1 MSKNSIHRLLG
12 ISTSPR
18 NMSNSDL
25 LLREV
30 IAAAEAAGSE
40 AEYISLNDYTIAP
53 CVECGYCA
61 GAGRCRIDDD
71 YQKIMAKMLSAERIV
86 IATPVFFMS
95 VCAQCKLLID
105 RCQCLWSKKYIL
117 KKPVAPG
124 HGCRRGMVI
133 AVGGSKSKKMFEAV
147 RLTVK
152 YFFDALDV
160 KFAGGLFVNRLEAAG
175 EVLERPEA
183 VEAARRFGRELA
195 ANGYG
200 ETDKPRIVELA

>member
-1 MSKNSIHRLLG
+1 
-12 ISTSPR
+12 
-18 NMSNSDL
+18 
-25 LLREV
+25 
-30 IAAAEAAGSE
+30 
-40 AEYISLNDYTIAP
+40 
-53 CVECGYCA
+53 
-61 GAGRCRIDDD
+61 
-71 YQKIMAKMLSAERIV
+71 
-86 IATPVFFMS
+86 

-117 KKPVAPG
+117 KKPVASG
-124 HGCRRGMVI
+124 HGGRRGMVI

-160 KFAGGLFVNRLEAAG
+160 EFAGGLFVNRLEAAG

-200 ETDKPRIVELA
+200 ESDKPRIVELT